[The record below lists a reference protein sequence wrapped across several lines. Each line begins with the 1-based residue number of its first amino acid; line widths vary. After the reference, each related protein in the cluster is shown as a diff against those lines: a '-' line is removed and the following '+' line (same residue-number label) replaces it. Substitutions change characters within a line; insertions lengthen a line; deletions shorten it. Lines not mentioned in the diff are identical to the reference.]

1 MMSENPAGSTLP
13 TDTADGIR
21 CSDAE
26 REQVR
31 AALYAA
37 AGEGRLTMDEVE
49 ERLARIEEI
58 RFRHELAD
66 VTADLPAP
74 ERNEAHGW
82 RPIVAGVRSTLASD
96 LAVLLGRTPE
106 PAPGRRR
113 LLLIVTVLIGL
124 LIAAAIV
131 VAAVHGFSAD
141 GIESHGIDA
150 GEDVRG

>member
-1 MMSENPAGSTLP
+1 MSENPAGSTLP

-49 ERLARIEEI
+49 ERLGRIEES
-58 RFRHELAD
+58 RFRHELASL
-66 VTADLPAP
+66 TADLPAP
-74 ERNEAHGW
+74 SPEVAQGW
-82 RPIVAGVRSTLASD
+82 RPIVAAVRGNLAAD
-96 LAVLLGRTPE
+96 LAVLLGRAPE

-113 LLLIVTVLIGL
+113 RLIIVTVLIGL
-124 LIAAAIV
+124 VIAAAIV
-131 VAAVHGFSAD
+131 LAAVNGFD
-141 GIESHGIDA
+141 GDGFEPHVIDA
-150 GEDVRG
+150 GEHGHG

>member
-1 MMSENPAGSTLP
+1 MSENPAGSTLP

-37 AGEGRLTMDEVE
+37 AGEGRLTMDEVD

-66 VTADLPAP
+66 MTADLPAP
-74 ERNEAHGW
+74 SPEVAPGW
-82 RPIVAGVRSTLASD
+82 RPIVAAARRNLAAD
-96 LAVLLGRTPE
+96 LAVLLGRAPE
-106 PAPGRRR
+106 PGPGRRR
-113 LLLIVTVLIGL
+113 LLIIVTVLIGL
-124 LIAAAIV
+124 AIAAAIV
-131 VAAVHGFSAD
+131 LAAVHGFGGD
-141 GIESHGIDA
+141 GFEPHGIDA
-150 GEDVRG
+150 GEHGHG

>member
-1 MMSENPAGSTLP
+1 MSENPAGSTPP

-49 ERLARIEEI
+49 ERLARIGEI
-58 RFRHELAD
+58 RFRHELAE

-74 ERNEAHGW
+74 SPEAAPGW
-82 RPIVAGVRSTLASD
+82 RPIVAAARRNLAAD
-96 LAVLLGRTPE
+96 LAVLLGRAPE

-113 LLLIVTVLIGL
+113 LLMIVTVLIGL
-124 LIAAAIV
+124 VVAAAIV
-131 VAAVHGFSAD
+131 LAVPGL
-141 GIESHGIDA
+141 
-150 GEDVRG
+150 